1 MGLQELT
8 MSDIFLSVIEQ
19 YAKVSLR
26 LIKDLKAYRA
36 KAEAL
41 EAQLV
46 EAQAVE
52 RALVISLHLVD
63 PREGRGWFDSD
74 TGDTLNPSDVSMLD
88 KVVAETLVEDFSPIV
103 IAAMRRVI
111 ASRGAPLAA
120 QPLPLEDATSP
131 VAPSDLSP

>member
-1 MGLQELT
+1 M
-8 MSDIFLSVIEQ
+8 
-19 YAKVSLR
+19 
-26 LIKDLKAYRA
+26 
-36 KAEAL
+36 
-41 EAQLV
+41 
-46 EAQAVE
+46 E

-74 TGDTLNPSDVSMLD
+74 TGDTLNLSDVSMLD

-111 ASRGAPLAA
+111 ASRGAPPAA
-120 QPLPLEDATSP
+120 QPLPLEDAASP